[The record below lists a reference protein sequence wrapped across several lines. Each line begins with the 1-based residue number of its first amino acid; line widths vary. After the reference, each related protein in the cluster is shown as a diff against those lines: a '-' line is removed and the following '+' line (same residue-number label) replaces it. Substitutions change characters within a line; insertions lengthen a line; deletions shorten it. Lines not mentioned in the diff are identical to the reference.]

1 MGRDRF
7 DQNKSVKEIKITG
20 NDFFSFV
27 PKTGTAKIKLKSF
40 FCCCL
45 TKKRFNPSFSTAVV
59 SFLVAAAV
67 VVVAVV
73 VVAAVVC

>member
-1 MGRDRF
+1 MLITCSSIGKIIAKEDHRKFWLEGVGRDRF

-40 FCCCL
+40 F
-45 TKKRFNPSFSTAVV
+45 
-59 SFLVAAAV
+59 V
-67 VVVAVV
+67 VV
-73 VVAAVVC
+73 